1 MPSRQTV
8 SHLLYEEKAFAAEM
22 AIRISIH
29 VGGTPESLLR
39 MQKAVA
45 LWEAGIKFKSNP
57 YLHYC
62 SDKRAWLP
70 EQSTGAN
77 AFSFSI
83 YYLDTQETEQSGFGK
98 E

>member
-1 MPSRQTV
+1 MKRLMPSRQTV

-57 YLHYC
+57 VL
-62 SDKRAWLP
+62 SLLFRQA
-70 EQSTGAN
+70 SMA
-77 AFSFSI
+77 A
-83 YYLDTQETEQSGFGK
+83 
-98 E
+98 